1 MHGSAPRHQQVETG
15 AKEAI
20 PKHILVVDDEPGV
33 RRLLS
38 DLFGSEGYMV
48 REAADGSRG
57 LDLLRELCPHVIVLD
72 LMMPGMSG
80 WAFAKECSQ
89 MDGCRDVPIIAISAM
104 FDVHSVADGLHG
116 LGVRAVLAKPFDVEM
131 LLSLVAQLV

>member
-1 MHGSAPRHQQVETG
+1 VHGSASRHPQVETG

-20 PKHILVVDDEPGV
+20 PKHILVVDDEPSV

-38 DLFGSEGYMV
+38 DVFGSEGYLV
-48 REAADGSRG
+48 SEAADGLRG
-57 LDLLRELCPHVIVLD
+57 LDLLRERRPHAIVLD

-80 WAFAKECSQ
+80 WAFAKECRR
-89 MDGCRDVPIIAISAM
+89 MDWCRDVPIIAISAM
-104 FDVHSVADGLHG
+104 FDIHCAANALRD
-116 LGVRAVLAKPFDVEM
+116 LGVREVLAKPFDVER